1 MEALQRLHNRGS
13 ISTGYDIDNS
23 CKFEDA
29 NSEGLHK
36 ALSSM
41 SRVTFTLSF
50 WIKRTALG
58 AQRIVGAGASGN
70 NEVIIQFKSDNTL
83 EFYSW
88 EGAHAMRYL
97 TNRVFRD
104 TSAWYHLAFLV
115 DTTNGTAGD
124 RVKIYVNG
132 VQETSFS
139 ATTVPG
145 QNSQFDFTTN
155 LYVGKGGA
163 AADADFSGYMSE
175 FVYLDGTQAA
185 STDLGEV
192 DSDSGIW
199 KPIDVSELT
208 FGTNGAY
215 LDFKDSANLGNDANG
230 GTDFTETNIAAAD
243 QATDTP
249 TNNFA
254 TGNPLVYFSNPPM
267 TTFNAISEGA
277 TQFKKGANGWE
288 TMTSSIAVTSGKW
301 YCEIQNISVPDSAM
315 MGITP
320 TDSELIFRGGRIS
333 YHMGA
338 SSGDG
343 GVAQYGQNG
352 TLYKEGVGITYSPSP
367 TWVNGTTVQG
377 IALDMDNGKVYF
389 AKDNTWMNNGD
400 PTSGSTG
407 TGAVDIPDYT
417 TKPYVFGYSLY
428 ANNHYGRMNFGGY
441 TSGSISSAASD
452 ADGYGTFEYAPP
464 SGYYALC
471 TKNLEEYG

>member
-1 MEALQRLHNRGS
+1 MEVLQRTANRGS
-13 ISTGYDIDNS
+13 ISTGGYEVDNS

-36 ALSSM
+36 AISSM

-70 NEVIIQFKSDNTL
+70 NEVIIHFKSDNTL

-88 EGAHAMRYL
+88 EGAYAMRYL

-139 ATTVPG
+139 ATTVPS
-145 QNSQFDFTTN
+145 QNSQFDFTNN
-155 LYVGKGGA
+155 LYVGKAGA

-175 FVYLDGTQAA
+175 FVYLDGNQAA

-199 KPIDVSELT
+199 KPIDVSGLT

-230 GTDFTETNIAAAD
+230 GTDFTETNITAAD

-254 TGNPLVYFSNPPM
+254 TLNPLFKYPSSQV
-267 TTFNAISEGA
+267 ISEGA
-277 TQFKKGANGWE
+277 TLV
-288 TMTSSIAVTSGKW
+288 TRTSGSGLNKTFYTTQGVTSGKW
-301 YCEIQNISVPDSAM
+301 YIEAQLSGSHGMIGATTMTSMSSYAPDGTYTGTQS
-315 MGITP
+315 
-320 TDSELIFRGGRIS
+320 TDIGYYS
-333 YHMGA
+333 YNGQYYIGA
-338 SSGDG
+338 S
-343 GVAQYGQNG
+343 G
-352 TLYKEGVGITYSPSP
+352 TSWGAGN
-367 TWVNGTTVQG
+367 WNTTSYIVQ
-377 IALDMDNGKVYF
+377 IAIDMDNRKIYF
-389 AKDNTWMNNGD
+389 GNNNTYQASGNPAGNSNGITLPD
-400 PTSGSTG
+400 TSDGYMLAFSYDGSGVWKLNT
-407 TGAVDIPDYT
+407 
-417 TKPYVFGYSLY
+417 
-428 ANNHYGRMNFGGY
+428 GGY
-441 TSGSISSAASD
+441 TTMTISSAASD
-452 ADGYGTFEYAPP
+452 ANGYGTFEYAPP
-464 SGYYALC
+464 TGYYALC
-471 TKNLEEYG
+471 TKNLAEYG

>member
-1 MEALQRLHNRGS
+1 MEVLQRTANRGS
-13 ISTGYDIDNS
+13 ISTGGYEVDNS

-36 ALSSM
+36 AISSM

-58 AQRIVGAGASGN
+58 AQRIVGAGASGD
-70 NEVIIQFKSDNTL
+70 NEVIIHFKSDNTL

-88 EGAHAMRYL
+88 EGAYAMRYL

-145 QNSQFDFTTN
+145 QNSQFDFTNN
-155 LYVGKGGA
+155 LYVGKAGA

-199 KPIDVSELT
+199 KPIDVSGLT

-230 GTDFTETNIAAAD
+230 GTDFTETNITAAD

-254 TGNPLVYFSNPPM
+254 TLNPLFKYPSSQV
-267 TTFNAISEGA
+267 ISQGA
-277 TQFKKGANGWE
+277 TLV
-288 TMTSSIAVTSGKW
+288 TRTSGSGLNKTFYTTQGVTSGKW
-301 YCEIQNISVPDSAM
+301 YIEAQLSGSHGMVGATTMTSMSSYAPDGTYTGTQS
-315 MGITP
+315 
-320 TDSELIFRGGRIS
+320 TDIGYYS
-333 YHMGA
+333 YNGQYYIGA
-338 SSGDG
+338 S
-343 GVAQYGQNG
+343 GQG
-352 TLYKEGVGITYSPSP
+352 AWGEGN
-367 TWVNGTTVQG
+367 WNTTSHIMQ
-377 IALDMDNGKVYF
+377 IAIDMDNRKIYF
-389 AKDNTWMNNGD
+389 GINNTYQASGNPAGNSNGITLPD
-400 PTSGSTG
+400 TSDGYMLAFSYDGSGVWKLNT
-407 TGAVDIPDYT
+407 
-417 TKPYVFGYSLY
+417 
-428 ANNHYGRMNFGGY
+428 GGY
-441 TSGSISSAASD
+441 TTMTISSAASD
-452 ADGYGTFEYAPP
+452 ANGYGTFEYAPP
-464 SGYYALC
+464 TGYYALC
-471 TKNLEEYG
+471 TKNLAEYG